1 MSNCQTKVVTTR
13 KQEINTLR
21 FECRGAYERGANA
34 GGTGV
39 ESPTSHTLGI
49 WSGTWLSHVTE
60 PQSSPSPLV
69 WKSSKLSNTNL
80 YRRTGFFVFVCFF
93 SLEML
98 GDAQN
103 ARTVDFQWGQGIVL
117 FLPSLPASRQSAAS
131 DEQRCQT
138 WSQSEAWRCKR
149 GKLLPWPVGPGR
161 STRVPP
167 ECRMAAQRLKE
178 SAPGVVC
185 VWNSP
190 LSSCSRRLFPRCL
203 PPAFWAAWHLVW
215 RAIDCQWSF
224 LAHGLYYSDASDCA
238 HRTGG

>member
-1 MSNCQTKVVTTR
+1 MPRSLWARSKCWRNRRWV
-13 KQEINTLR
+13 
-21 FECRGAYERGANA
+21 
-34 GGTGV
+34 
-39 ESPTSHTLGI
+39 
-49 WSGTWLSHVTE
+49 SHVRHIGNLEWHVIVPRDWTAVLTF
-60 PQSSPSPLV
+60 SLV
-69 WKSSKLSNTNL
+69 VEVLETFEYKLVSQN
-80 YRRTGFFVFVCFF
+80 RFFFFFVCFF

-103 ARTVDFQWGQGIVL
+103 ARTADFQWGQGIVL
-117 FLPSLPASRQSAAS
+117 FLPILPASRQCAAS